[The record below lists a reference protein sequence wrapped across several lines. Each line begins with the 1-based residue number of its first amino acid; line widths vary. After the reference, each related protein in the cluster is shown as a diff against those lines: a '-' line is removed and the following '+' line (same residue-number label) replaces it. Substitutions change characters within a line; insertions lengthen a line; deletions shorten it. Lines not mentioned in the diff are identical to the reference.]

1 MQMSIKAARVNKGLT
16 QQELADEVKVAKKT
30 VWSWENGKT
39 KPTIDK
45 IEPLC
50 LALGVEY
57 DDIRWAN

>member
-1 MQMSIKAARVNKGLT
+1 MQMSIKAARVNMGLT

-50 LALGVEY
+50 NALGVEY